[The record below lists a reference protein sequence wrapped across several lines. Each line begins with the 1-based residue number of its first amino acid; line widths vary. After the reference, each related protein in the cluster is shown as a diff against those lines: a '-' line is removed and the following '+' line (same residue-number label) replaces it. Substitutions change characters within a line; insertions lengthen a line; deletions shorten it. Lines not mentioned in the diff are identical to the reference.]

1 MCRRPRGPAF
11 TVWSSPPLKVP
22 SLSPVAAQLQGF
34 TITTRWDSLC
44 LPAPPPKSGLWSV
57 WCVVSPPGVCMLYTI
72 YTGGLTH
79 KLTPSI
85 STGRGKGT
93 ETNLLKWQRSG
104 VTSFKNTVGYV
115 TLYHYNSP
123 LKALPMHLAYVWTWN
138 WIPSCG
144 DFNSHRSEKAQAEAH
159 CTGKIKK
166 NKKCTYRWNTNTSMY
181 IHPSRNMKHV
191 S

>member
-1 MCRRPRGPAF
+1 
-11 TVWSSPPLKVP
+11 
-22 SLSPVAAQLQGF
+22 
-34 TITTRWDSLC
+34 
-44 LPAPPPKSGLWSV
+44 
-57 WCVVSPPGVCMLYTI
+57 MLYTI

-166 NKKCTYRWNTNTSMY
+166 NKKCTYR
-181 IHPSRNMKHV
+181 
-191 S
+191 

>member
-1 MCRRPRGPAF
+1 MWF
-11 TVWSSPPLKVP
+11 PPLKVP

-44 LPAPPPKSGLWSV
+44 LPAPPQSGLWSV
-57 WCVVSPPGVCMLYTI
+57 WCVVSPPGVCRLYTI

-93 ETNLLKWQRSG
+93 GTNLLKWQRSG

-123 LKALPMHLAYVWTWN
+123 FKSPAKSSGLCLDRELDPFVWRLQQPPVWKGTGQSTLYRQNLK
-138 WIPSCG
+138 
-144 DFNSHRSEKAQAEAH
+144 
-159 CTGKIKK
+159 
-166 NKKCTYRWNTNTSMY
+166 
-181 IHPSRNMKHV
+181 
-191 S
+191 